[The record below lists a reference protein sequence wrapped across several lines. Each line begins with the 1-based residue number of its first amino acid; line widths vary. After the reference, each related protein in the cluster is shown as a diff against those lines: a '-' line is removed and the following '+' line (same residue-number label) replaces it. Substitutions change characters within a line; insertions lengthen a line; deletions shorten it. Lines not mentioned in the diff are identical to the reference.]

1 MAGSWEAVDPDN
13 YRVKSDSE
21 AEARAYITEIVG
33 FRQSDIQLFAIL
45 RVRYQMLGPTVNR
58 KGWRSL
64 SPQTKK
70 DYLGSSSAQA
80 EARAH
85 NMTVP
90 QWYAKAPDL
99 KAFRRKARGRTGS
112 ESVNK
117 NVEFLVYIA
126 RKYRGTISDVEGLQ
140 ASIHAAHERRT
151 AVFAQDFFS

>member
-1 MAGSWEAVDPDN
+1 MADTRVRRETERTLVAGSWEAVEPDN

-33 FRQSDIQLFAIL
+33 FRSSDVQLYAIL
-45 RVRYQMLGPTVNR
+45 RVRYQLLGPTVNR

-70 DYLGSSSAQA
+70 DYLASRGAQS
-80 EARAH
+80 EAAAN

-99 KAFRRKARGRTGS
+99 RKR
-112 ESVNK
+112 
-117 NVEFLVYIA
+117 LIA
-126 RKYRGTISDVEGLQ
+126 AEALPW
-140 ASIHAAHERRT
+140 
-151 AVFAQDFFS
+151 FADNHP